1 MLLSPVENWLKLFDH
16 IDVKA
21 PIHDFEGIPRS
32 YAELLQSLPA
42 DAQERLN
49 PKLIASR
56 HETTRLA
63 MDRIKTGIAEARL
76 DALIIVGD
84 DQREIFKDNSRPAIG
99 IYTGETI
106 RNAPAPSPL
115 PEDWYFRD
123 QSKRLEDG
131 AERHYPCHAAL
142 GTHLIE
148 GLTQRDFDITAI
160 RALIGEQFEGHAYS
174 FVHRQYMREH
184 PVAIVPVFLNTY
196 YPPNVPTP
204 TRCLALGRAIRA
216 LVEAFPQDLRV
227 GIMASGGLSHFLV
240 NESLD
245 NTVVEAMRRNDTATL
260 SGLSPSILQSGS
272 SEIRNWICMMGAID
286 GLTLDWLTYVPAY
299 RSRALTGVGL
309 GFGHWC

>member
-42 DAQERLN
+42 DAQERLT
-49 PKLIASR
+49 PTLIADR

-106 RNAPAPSPL
+106 RNGPAPSPL
-115 PEDWYFRD
+115 PENWYYRD
-123 QSKRLEDG
+123 QSTRLEDG

-148 GLTQRDFDITAI
+148 GLTQRNFDITAI

-216 LVEAFPQDLRV
+216 LVDSFAQDIRV

>member
-42 DAQERLN
+42 DAQERLT
-49 PKLIASR
+49 PTLIANR

-106 RNAPAPSPL
+106 RNGPAPSPL
-115 PEDWYFRD
+115 PENWYFRD
-123 QSKRLEDG
+123 QSTRLEDG

-148 GLTQRDFDITAI
+148 GLTQRNFDITAI

-216 LVEAFPQDLRV
+216 LVDSFSQDIRV

>member
-1 MLLSPVENWLKLFDH
+1 LS
-16 IDVKA
+16 
-21 PIHDFEGIPRS
+21 G
-32 YAELLQSLPA
+32 
-42 DAQERLN
+42 
-49 PKLIASR
+49 
-56 HETTRLA
+56 T
-63 MDRIKTGIAEARL
+63 
-76 DALIIVGD
+76 
-84 DQREIFKDNSRPAIG
+84 
-99 IYTGETI
+99 TGETI